1 MKFRVRTVW
10 KDDFN
15 DIIKT
20 YPVLNKYHVY
30 KENNCMYLDIKTL
43 DLLVGDFMEDI
54 NHKIIIQD
62 ETGDVMDGIE
72 LKGLCIE
79 IYDDWRE

>member
-10 KDDFN
+10 KDDFD
-15 DIIKT
+15 DIIKR
-20 YPVLNKYHVY
+20 YPVLNKYPVY
-30 KENNCMYLDIKTL
+30 KENNCMYLDIETL
-43 DLLVGDFMEDI
+43 DLLVCDFMKDI

-62 ETGDVMDGIE
+62 ETGDVIDGIE